1 MTATTNTDQI
11 ETIREALR
19 AVIDPELA
27 INVVDLGMITE
38 IQCDGETTLIS
49 MVLTTMTCPFWELF
63 IGMVKDALRDVPGVG
78 EVVVRHDPGRYWKPE
93 MCTDEARWELEVAGL
108 LPTTSWLSAAETAR

>member
-1 MTATTNTDQI
+1 MTTTNTDQI
-11 ETIREALR
+11 EAIRDALR
-19 AVIDPELA
+19 HVIDPELA

-38 IQCDGETTLIS
+38 IECDGDTTLVS

-78 EVVVRHDPGRYWKPE
+78 TVVVRHDPRRYWSPDLLCE
-93 MCTDEARWELEVAGL
+93 EARWELEIAGL
-108 LPTTSWLSAAETAR
+108 LPTTSWLSAGETAR